1 MSRLASAFKI
11 NDSIRTKE
19 FMLGGFPFRVRIPLD
34 KELEAITQR
43 FVSPSEEA
51 IQARM
56 DKMTALLKGEEL
68 ESAGVTKESVISVLQ
83 MEQKITEYF
92 KLLIPVE
99 GDISDLTYDEI
110 SEEFPLQVQIEL
122 LSKITEVIQP
132 GYRDARKN

>member
-19 FMLGGFPFRVRIPLD
+19 FMLGGFPFKVRIPLD

-51 IQARM
+51 IKARM

>member
-19 FMLGGFPFRVRIPLD
+19 FMLGGFPFKVRIPLD

-51 IQARM
+51 VKARM
-56 DKMTALLKGEEL
+56 KKMTALLKGEEL